1 MRRLNRIN
9 KILSTHIL
17 TRRMTKV
24 EDEIQMPEDLSTHI
38 LTRRMTAILNKNN
51 LSKTVYIILV
61 EYNMLKIY
69 IFSNFYMFCF

>member
-1 MRRLNRIN
+1 MPVGNP
-9 KILSTHIL
+9 LSTHIL
-17 TRRMTKV
+17 TRRMTIGWHYEV
-24 EDEIQMPEDLSTHI
+24 IPTDLSTHI